1 MSEMLQNVLANYF
14 HLHIRAGQEA
24 LEVEQVASIKKK
36 CNISDILSLAERILQ
51 TGILLVKIRKTLAV

>member
-1 MSEMLQNVLANYF
+1 MSEKLQNVLANYF

-36 CNISDILSLAERILQ
+36 CNISDILLFTERVLQ
-51 TGILLVKIRKTLAV
+51 KGILLVKIRKTLAV

>member
-1 MSEMLQNVLANYF
+1 MSENLPNVLANYF

-51 TGILLVKIRKTLAV
+51 TGILLAKIRKTLAV